1 MAGCFPPISL
11 KVLESMSQQRCVWYN
26 VVQHEAA
33 LGGGAAGRRAGRGVA
48 SLETSR
54 MVSLLPTYN
63 YLGSV

>member
-33 LGGGAAGRRAGRGVA
+33 LGGGAAGRRAGRCVA
-48 SLETSR
+48 SLEEQNGEST
-54 MVSLLPTYN
+54 TY
-63 YLGSV
+63 LQLSG